1 MGGASSASAPSSASA
16 AGWPKDAILSTKL
29 DRDAERGNR
38 FDAAQARRSLEASL
52 KALGVDRVNILH
64 LHDPEYAA
72 NLSEVTGPKGAIAEL
87 FKMKEEGLADA
98 VGLAGGPRRHH
109 DPDAEG
115 LGFRRPDHAQPLH
128 ARQPQCRGDD
138 GLRARRRAPQF

>member
-1 MGGASSASAPSSASA
+1 MGEASSGSARSIRER
-16 AGWPKDAILSTKL
+16 GGLPKDAILSTKL

-38 FDAAQARRSLEASL
+38 FDAAQARRSLEESL

-98 VGLAGGPRRHH
+98 VGLAAGPRRHH

-115 LGFRRPDHAQPLH
+115 LGLRRADHAQPLH
-128 ARQPQCRGDD
+128 ARQPQRRGDD
-138 GLRARRRAPQF
+138 GPRA